1 MKKIHPLLL
10 FIILLPIGGLVDN
23 FLAWGVIANP
33 FLARGI
39 SRIAWIVIGVLVGM
53 RIRALKIGQAVA
65 IRPGEGGCR

>member
-1 MKKIHPLLL
+1 MKLNRLHPILL

-23 FLAWGVIANP
+23 FLDGGFIANP

-53 RIRALKIGQAVA
+53 RIHALKIDQV
-65 IRPGEGGCR
+65 EK